1 MGYAGQIEQVYTPEQ
16 VDKALMALISFG
28 SSTTAASAVEETFG
42 FSIPPSTLRSWKYVH
57 AERYQELV
65 RLHGE
70 ELERKTVDAKRAL
83 LPLLEHG
90 IALGVEK
97 TVEEL
102 EAGDAK
108 DPSASARNLAVVSGI
123 QTRDLMLLTDRP
135 TERREVTSPEDLY
148 RKLSAILGGE
158 EEEIPEAEV
167 VSEDSGEA
175 VAVPAISRDPSS

>member
-1 MGYAGQIEQVYTPEQ
+1 MGAGQVVQQVYTPEQ
-16 VDKALMALISFG
+16 VDKALMAFVTFG
-28 SSTTAASAVEETFG
+28 SAKTAAAAVEEAFG
-42 FSIPPSTLRSWKYVH
+42 FTVPPSTLRSWKYVH
-57 AERYQELV
+57 AERYAELV

-70 ELERKTVDAKRAL
+70 ELERKAVDAKRAL

-90 IALGVEK
+90 IAVGVEK
-97 TVEEL
+97 TIDEL
-102 EAGDAK
+102 EAGQAK

-158 EEEIPEAEV
+158 EEEIPDAEV
-167 VSEDSGEA
+167 VTEDSGEA
-175 VAVPAISRDPSS
+175 VAVPAT